1 MEKTCERGGITMEKQ
16 PIGGTQTPSEGS
28 YEEFLR
34 SHPGR
39 GNLKVQVST
48 ARGTFPVA
56 GALVEVTKAFDGVE
70 RVLYKNVTNPSGIV
84 ERMPL
89 PALPVEYSQQES
101 TAERSGTQY
110 QVSVYHPGFMPLRF
124 STVEIYDGIETILPV
139 PLEPLVR

>member
-1 MEKTCERGGITMEKQ
+1 MELQ
-16 PIGGTQTPSEGS
+16 PNGQTQAPSEGS

-34 SHPGR
+34 THPGR

-56 GALVEVTKAFDGVE
+56 NALVEVTKEFDGVE

-89 PALPVEYSQQES
+89 PALPVGYSQQES
-101 TAERSGTQY
+101 TAESSGTQY
-110 QVSVYHPGFMPLRF
+110 QVSVYHPAFVPLRF
-124 STVEIYDGIETILPV
+124 STVEVYDGIETILPV
-139 PLEPLVR
+139 ALQPLVR